1 MDLSALNTRAMELQ
15 VGTTSKPPPRS
26 TATQTEAIV
35 TKRSQLE
42 STKQAK
48 PKVQG
53 PITSNS
59 PTVANPTAA
68 QTVQVPKVQMPK
80 EQAPKLNNHT
90 SGSKTGATT
99 KTSAKE
105 SKPVNYASVAKNAS
119 TGGEW
124 APPKPKRLRIV
135 KRTGEA
141 SYPEMLCKLKADP
154 SLSELGKNVRKIRRT
169 QQGELLL
176 EVYGKPSESVPQ
188 FKRELEAS
196 LKEMASVPTGAHKIA
211 LSCSGIDEATT
222 AEELHSCLV
231 NQFQGIQ
238 LNPADVRN
246 LRRMRDGTQT
256 ASVLLRTMRLRYLN
270 TVL

>member
-141 SYPEMLCKLKADP
+141 SYPEMRI
-154 SLSELGKNVRKIRRT
+154 GKKCSQNTQNTARRAVARSIQETLRKRSPIQKGAR
-169 QQGELLL
+169 
-176 EVYGKPSESVPQ
+176 SVAQ
-188 FKRELEAS
+188 
-196 LKEMASVPTGAHKIA
+196 
-211 LSCSGIDEATT
+211 
-222 AEELHSCLV
+222 
-231 NQFQGIQ
+231 
-238 LNPADVRN
+238 
-246 LRRMRDGTQT
+246 RDG
-256 ASVLLRTMRLRYLN
+256 LRAYGST
-270 TVL
+270 